1 MLLRKRGAR
10 GKASWEGLHVT
21 RHRTAQKSPGPIQG
35 LQINLSVQVNLQM
48 WTPWIMGINGRGLM
62 RLKTTFIVTTVKF
75 SAGVAR
81 DGGPG
86 EPPKAGMG
94 DATCSGQLSPQA
106 PDLHHGLVTKPVGL
120 TELRG
125 AAGVLTGSHSTC
137 G

>member
-1 MLLRKRGAR
+1 MGGTAR
-10 GKASWEGLHVT
+10 YLPSA
-21 RHRTAQKSPGPIQG
+21 RTARKWPGPIRG
-35 LQINLSVQVNLQM
+35 LRINLSELVNLQM
-48 WTPWIMGINGRGLM
+48 WTPWIMGINGAGLT

-86 EPPKAGMG
+86 EPPEAGMG

-106 PDLHHGLVTKPVGL
+106 PDLHHGLVPKPVGL
-120 TELRG
+120 TELGG
-125 AAGVLTGSHSTC
+125 AAGVLTRSHSTC